1 MATNGDACCA
11 QVSPAH
17 EAARPSLQ
25 RFSTAVAGVAV
36 LGAGVSA
43 AGAHVV
49 WAGGARGCWANCRGE
64 LYIYIPLLD
73 SFGARTWP
81 ASKGFLGLTG
91 VTRLEVIPGQALKV
105 RTA

>member
-64 LYIYIPLLD
+64 LYIYIYLFWILL
-73 SFGARTWP
+73 
-81 ASKGFLGLTG
+81 
-91 VTRLEVIPGQALKV
+91 GQERGQLQKDFWV
-105 RTA
+105 